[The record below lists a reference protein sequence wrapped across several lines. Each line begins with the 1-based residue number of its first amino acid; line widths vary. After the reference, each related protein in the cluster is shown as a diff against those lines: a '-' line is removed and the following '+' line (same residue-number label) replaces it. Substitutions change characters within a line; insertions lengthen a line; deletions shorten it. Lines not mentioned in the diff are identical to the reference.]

1 MTKITIKI
9 PNNQKSEQPKILKIK
24 LLFQIMY
31 YNLPYGRQSTHFHV
45 MIAKAIYEKCRSKE
59 IITNKTNLDYM

>member
-1 MTKITIKI
+1 
-9 PNNQKSEQPKILKIK
+9 
-24 LLFQIMY
+24 MY

-45 MIAKAIYEKCRSKE
+45 MIAKAIYEKCRSKQ